1 MRRGWHRS
9 GMSAKRTGNCV
20 AWLGLGHAE
29 IATSCGMVLDLR
41 RNLYDYPV
49 SDRDT
54 LTVIL
59 VPADDLSVSD
69 AEVRESA

>member
-1 MRRGWHRS
+1 
-9 GMSAKRTGNCV
+9 
-20 AWLGLGHAE
+20 
-29 IATSCGMVLDLR
+29 MVLDLR

-49 SDRDT
+49 SDGDT